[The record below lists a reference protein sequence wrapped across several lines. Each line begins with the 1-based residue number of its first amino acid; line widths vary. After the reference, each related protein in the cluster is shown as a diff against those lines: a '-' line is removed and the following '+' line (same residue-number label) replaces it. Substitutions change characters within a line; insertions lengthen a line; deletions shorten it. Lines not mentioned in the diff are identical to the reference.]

1 MRGLPKDLVR
11 IAMAVLSIL
20 LTVMGCD
27 GPRTRVVSMSSSGPQ
42 GANAAKATI
51 RDGLA
56 TFQCIDS
63 VAGACTYV
71 LFLRDCRAGA
81 GDPACAFKPI
91 EEFTLKKGMSKRIV
105 ALPQDFEFCVGH
117 GARPTIPD
125 CQ

>member
-42 GANAAKATI
+42 GSNAVKATI

-63 VAGACTYV
+63 VAGTCTYV
-71 LFLRDCRAGA
+71 LFLNECRAAGA
-81 GDPACAFKPI
+81 ACVAKPI
-91 EEFTLKKGMSKRIV
+91 EEFTLETGTSKEIA
-105 ALPQDFEFCVGH
+105 ALPQDFEFCVGY
-117 GARPTIPD
+117 GARPKIPD
-125 CQ
+125 CLK